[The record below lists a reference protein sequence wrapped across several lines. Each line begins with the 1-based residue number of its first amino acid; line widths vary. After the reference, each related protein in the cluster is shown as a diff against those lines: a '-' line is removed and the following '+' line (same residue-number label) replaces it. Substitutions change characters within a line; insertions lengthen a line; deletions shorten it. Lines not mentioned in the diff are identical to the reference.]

1 MVSAQQHLIFGK
13 SHTAR
18 RCVDKISELTRS
30 LSAVTTQLINLAGS
44 GLYVKDG
51 VVFQG
56 LLNGRVDDPWMCGTD
71 RVDTAFSRKAIVDQ

>member
-1 MVSAQQHLIFGK
+1 MVPAQQYLIFGK

-30 LSAVTTQLINLAGS
+30 LSAVTTQLIHLTGS
-44 GLYVKDG
+44 GLYVEER
-51 VVFQG
+51 VVFHG
-56 LLNGRVDDPWMCGTD
+56 LLYGRVDDPWMCGTD